1 MELSRAGNVC
11 VYPEYTYRMSFTN
24 TAHLVPL
31 RDSRLVAQSVEVV
44 THHRQHAC
52 ATLRRTVQ
60 YRGIMSV
67 QSQTHRPSALDLR
80 RDLGNRLRVIRLRA
94 NLSGKDLAA
103 LLGCHPSKISRIE
116 HATAIPSIADIRAWC
131 VHCQAEDQTEELEA
145 AAVAVEAAFAS
156 WRSEQRAGFVRMQEN
171 TGNLFEGT
179 RRFAAYESH
188 VVPGLLQTEA
198 YAAAILSKLQAWR
211 GSPDDVSDAAASR
224 FELRRLLS
232 GPATFNFLIEEYVL
246 RSPIV
251 TADVMHAQLEQLL
264 EDSQRPAVSLGIIP
278 LDVTRE
284 QWPVESHYIYDEQV
298 VRVQLVPGRFTLN
311 APGDIADYL
320 TVFRELSSLAVV
332 GNQARDLIRRAM
344 R

>member
-1 MELSRAGNVC
+1 
-11 VYPEYTYRMSFTN
+11 MSI
-24 TAHLVPL
+24 
-31 RDSRLVAQSVEVV
+31 QSP
-44 THHRQHAC
+44 
-52 ATLRRTVQ
+52 
-60 YRGIMSV
+60 
-67 QSQTHRPSALDLR
+67 THRPSALDLR
-80 RDLGNRLRVIRLRA
+80 RDLGNRLRMLRLRA

-116 HATAIPSIADIRAWC
+116 HATAIPSVADIRAWC
-131 VHCQAEDQTEELEA
+131 VHCHAEDQSEELEA

-171 TGNLFEGT
+171 TGDLFAKT

-198 YAAAILSKLQAWR
+198 YARTILSKLQAWR

-246 RSPIV
+246 RSPIAAAEV
-251 TADVMHAQLEQLL
+251 INAQLEQLL
-264 EDSQRPAVSLGIIP
+264 DDSRRPAVSLGIIP
-278 LDVTRE
+278 MGISRE

-311 APGDIADYL
+311 APADVADYL
-320 TVFRELSSLAVV
+320 TVFRELSRLAVV
-332 GNQARDLIRRAM
+332 GDEARDIIRRAL